1 MIHNQTINSNAAHL
15 AGVDI
20 FYFMTLVPVVIIVIA
35 IYRYWV
41 SVRRIGYFDEVVRR
55 APDWLPLDSAAV
67 CAAGFVLYFATMGW
81 WGFTIPILH
90 EEPLPEW
97 ANMLMSLVSTIG
109 CIGLAYYNAGMRF
122 EHPSWV
128 GMRES
133 ALRSVAALRIID
145 AIELA
150 RLLEIAQQHK
160 YCTGHVIDSKARE
173 VRK

>member
-1 MIHNQTINSNAAHL
+1 MIDNQTIVPA
-15 AGVDI
+15 DI
-20 FYFMTLVPVVIIVIA
+20 FYFMTLVPTAIIIIA

-55 APDWLPLDSAAV
+55 APDWLPLDSVAV
-67 CAAGFVLYFATMGW
+67 CAAGFVVYYAVMGW
-81 WGFTIPILH
+81 WGFTIPMLN
-90 EEPLPEW
+90 EEPLPKW
-97 ANMLMSLVSTIG
+97 ANMFMAIASSFV

-160 YCTGHVIDSKARE
+160 YRTGHVIDSKARKE
-173 VRK
+173 NDS